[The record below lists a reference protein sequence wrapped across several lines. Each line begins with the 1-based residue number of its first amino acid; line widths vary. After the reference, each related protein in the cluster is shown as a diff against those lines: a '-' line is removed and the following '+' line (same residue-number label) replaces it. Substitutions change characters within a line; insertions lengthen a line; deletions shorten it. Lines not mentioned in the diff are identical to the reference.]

1 MKLCP
6 NCGASLAEV
15 IGGYMCHECGGG
27 MFSEDEVICPQCP
40 RCGDELG
47 ELGDEFYCFSCPQSV
62 SRDSAVYS
70 KGSSGDDFEFDDSDY
85 DFEVGKD
92 VKIKATIELKPEV
105 ELKEYK
111 GLTVDVEEYVIPD
124 DAFDKALENLLSQS
138 SKMEIVTDSNST
150 CVLTLSRNQMTLLYL
165 ILTATQTVK
174 K

>member
-85 DFEVGKD
+85 DFE
-92 VKIKATIELKPEV
+92 E
-105 ELKEYK
+105 
-111 GLTVDVEEYVIPD
+111 PD
-124 DAFDKALENLLSQS
+124 YDSMINNGDEICLNCAYWGVSQLGAAYGMECRRGQFSEGPGDSCSLFSSESHFSSYGSDGQYQFDE
-138 SKMEIVTDSNST
+138 TDMSISNK
-150 CVLTLSRNQMTLLYL
+150 LFYWKNSR
-165 ILTATQTVK
+165 
-174 K
+174 